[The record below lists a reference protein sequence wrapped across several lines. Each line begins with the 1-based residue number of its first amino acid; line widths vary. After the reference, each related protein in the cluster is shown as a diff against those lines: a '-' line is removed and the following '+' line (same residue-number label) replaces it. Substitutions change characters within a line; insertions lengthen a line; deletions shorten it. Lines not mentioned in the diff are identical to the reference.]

1 MLHTLCT
8 ALPDVRFSSHFIS
21 VQLTISNKMQL
32 KCRDSNLH
40 NYQTAPDRVIMTS
53 LSSART
59 WLTHGPF
66 LLCDDNVTH
75 EWGCRNFS
83 SDSRKILSL
92 SGLALDLRADTDN
105 PPPSANKE
113 TWTLDSH
120 WCKGDRPGLTLADGL
135 TKLVV
140 SIIFI
145 LCAMASF
152 PGNTPINAPCT
163 PHTPCVNS
171 RKCEMGWWDEI
182 YPAYLWSQSKKSV
195 PKWHTCLD
203 PVGDNRVY
211 WVHNCTILHLVLIY
225 GYGVMQPPRTNTAQN
240 IAEIK
245 LR

>member
-1 MLHTLCT
+1 MIDTRP
-8 ALPDVRFSSHFIS
+8 LPPLWW
-21 VQLTISNKMQL
+21 Q
-32 KCRDSNLH
+32 
-40 NYQTAPDRVIMTS
+40 
-53 LSSART
+53 
-59 WLTHGPF
+59 
-66 LLCDDNVTH
+66 CDCS

-92 SGLALDLRADTDN
+92 SGPQGWL
-105 PPPSANKE
+105 
-113 TWTLDSH
+113 WI
-120 WCKGDRPGLTLADGL
+120 WGLTLTTHPQVQIKRHGPRTLIGVKVALAAGL

-203 PVGDNRVY
+203 HVGDNRVY

-225 GYGVMQPPRTNTAQN
+225 GVMQPPRTNTAQN
-240 IAEIK
+240 SRDKTQIK
-245 LR
+245 